1 MCVWECQREG
11 IFPNKN
17 SGYCSRHP
25 ENGIP
30 EGWTEAAASS
40 GACMT
45 VLGTAAP
52 GRWADAQG
60 SGLGSAAPSGLAHGL
75 SGPQGL
81 GWRHAQ
87 SPQPAQRTP
96 APGHLHQ
103 RGVPSRLCP
112 ATCDSL
118 TPVQGLPG
126 PSRRENAQAHWLP
139 SNLAVTLSCSQ
150 SFCHWL
156 GHMASPGSQGGRDQA
171 AVERQTASAYQV
183 THAHPALLSLVP
195 APGPPLPACTSTH
208 NCVHTRKQ
216 GPGPRPLLRL
226 PCSALQNW
234 N

>member
-1 MCVWECQREG
+1 MQFRLPKQIRFRPLAKETTHWMCVWECQREG

-52 GRWADAQG
+52 GRWADVQG

-139 SNLAVTLSCSQ
+139 SNLAVTI
-150 SFCHWL
+150 
-156 GHMASPGSQGGRDQA
+156 
-171 AVERQTASAYQV
+171 
-183 THAHPALLSLVP
+183 LLSVFLSL
-195 APGPPLPACTSTH
+195 AGTHGLPW
-208 NCVHTRKQ
+208 Q
-216 GPGPRPLLRL
+216 PRRT
-226 PCSALQNW
+226 
-234 N
+234 